1 MTTSLKIQIKTRIN
15 LNAKFM
21 SAISIDIHETNI
33 SIKDLIGLLYL
44 HKVIIIT
51 DKNEPIA
58 KATSLIPRVA
68 QHVNAQERRQIGLTK
83 GAAWISPDF
92 DEPLEDFA
100 EYMP

>member
-1 MTTSLKIQIKTRIN
+1 
-15 LNAKFM
+15 M

-44 HKVIIIT
+44 HEEIIIT

-58 KATSLIPRVA
+58 KATSLIPRIA
-68 QHVNAQERRQIGLTK
+68 QNVSDQQPRQIGLTK
-83 GAAWISPDF
+83 GEAWISPDF